1 MNTLEKLQA
10 IIDHCKCSVSIDVR
24 PNAHDGITVEKYFS
38 NILGD
43 DASDADKFDAAACI
57 EAGTIFAL
65 QVYPFARSSFYVT
78 RGPTLE
84 YVVDRI
90 YEGLRL

>member
-10 IIDHCKCSVSIDVR
+10 IIDHCKCSVSLEVR

-38 NILGD
+38 NILGT
-43 DASDADKFDAAACI
+43 DANDADKFDAAACI
-57 EAGTIFAL
+57 KADAIFVL
-65 QVYPFARSSFYVT
+65 QVYPLARSSFYVT
-78 RGPTLE
+78 HGPSLE

-90 YEGLRL
+90 HEGLNL